1 MHLLMILSALSLAWL
16 CRTYGYRWLES
27 NREQWT
33 WAQRWQGN
41 LLVFLWSP
49 LLLFMTAI
57 AVLYMGPQGHM
68 VWVRENGWSY
78 AVAAGFVGVAACL
91 NLKLLMEG
99 WSSLQRIYACSQTR
113 IQGHSAYQI
122 DHALPYAAQVGFWQS
137 ELVITKGLVQVL
149 SADQLAAVL
158 VHEQAHQQY
167 RDTFWFFWW
176 GWLRRLTAWL
186 PHSTELWQELLLLRE
201 LRADQWAAQQVDPL
215 VLAESL
221 LLMVNP
227 YPAEFAENICA
238 AMQTA
243 TGHRLSERID
253 ALIDPRE
260 TTPPSY
266 SWTWSGLLVT
276 AAPLLTIPF
285 HY

>member
-1 MHLLMILSALSLAWL
+1 
-16 CRTYGYRWLES
+16 
-27 NREQWT
+27 
-33 WAQRWQGN
+33 
-41 LLVFLWSP
+41 
-49 LLLFMTAI
+49 
-57 AVLYMGPQGHM
+57 M
-68 VWVRENGWSY
+68 V
-78 AVAAGFVGVAACL
+78 
-91 NLKLLMEG
+91 
-99 WSSLQRIYACSQTR
+99 
-113 IQGHSAYQI
+113 
-122 DHALPYAAQVGFWQS
+122 
-137 ELVITKGLVQVL
+137 
-149 SADQLAAVL
+149 
-158 VHEQAHQQY
+158 
-167 RDTFWFFWW
+167 FWW

-253 ALIDPRE
+253 ALLDPRE
-260 TTPPSY
+260 TAPLSY

>member
-27 NREQWT
+27 KRDQWT

-49 LLLFMTAI
+49 LLLLMTAI

-78 AVAAGFVGVAACL
+78 GIAAVFVGVAACL

-99 WSSLQRIYACSQTR
+99 WSSLQRIYACPQTR

-167 RDTFWFFWW
+167 RDTFWFFWC

-253 ALIDPRE
+253 ALLDPRE
-260 TTPPSY
+260 TAPLSY